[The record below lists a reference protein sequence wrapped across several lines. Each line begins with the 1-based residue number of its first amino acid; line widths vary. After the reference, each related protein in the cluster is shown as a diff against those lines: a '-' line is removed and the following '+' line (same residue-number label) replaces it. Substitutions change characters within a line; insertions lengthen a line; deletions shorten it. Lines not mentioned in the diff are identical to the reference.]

1 GRIGYAGRLQMLLG
15 PLGNAARIA
24 IVSFLGP
31 GLGNGTGQGE
41 GWHRAKRINKGRGRI
56 GHGQHVASF
65 NALPTSDGRAIKT
78 QPVTE
83 TLLGQ
88 LGNRT
93 TKMLPGAKG

>member
-1 GRIGYAGRLQMLLG
+1 MGAFSVIGEKNSFIESAWFSAWQLHIIIEEEFIRMRTQAQRIMLL
-15 PLGNAARIA
+15 AFV

-65 NALPTSDGRAIKT
+65 NALPTPDG
-78 QPVTE
+78 
-83 TLLGQ
+83 
-88 LGNRT
+88 
-93 TKMLPGAKG
+93 